1 MPKIVRIDSARM
13 DRLERVELERHNAV
27 LERLD
32 RIVDRIGNLE
42 AVAALVLAHVSMV
55 RLQGEQF
62 E

>member
-42 AVAALVLAHVSMV
+42 TVAALVLAHVSTV
-55 RLQGEQF
+55 RAGPKF

>member
-1 MPKIVRIDSARM
+1 MPKVERIDAARM
-13 DRLERVELERHNAV
+13 DRLERVELERRNVV

-32 RIVDRIGNLE
+32 RIVDRIGKLE
-42 AVAALVLAHVSMV
+42 PAVALVLAHVSTA

>member
-1 MPKIVRIDSARM
+1 M

-55 RLQGEQF
+55 RLRGEQF